1 MMSRLAIWVEVEAKP
16 GKEQMVADFLK
27 SAQPLA
33 EKEPGTVTWYA
44 VKLGGAKFG
53 ISIRWII
60 YLGKPDGNWSSGK
73 RKGAIARPS
82 PSVTKGNSFRAFSR
96 SLRENPQKL
105 KRVKKLH
112 RLSKPERFGPPA
124 ESASDHGTYIPIAL
138 VGGLLEVM
146 IYFTGKRRAPIRI
159 P

>member
-1 MMSRLAIWVEVEAKP
+1 
-16 GKEQMVADFLK
+16 
-27 SAQPLA
+27 
-33 EKEPGTVTWYA
+33 
-44 VKLGGAKFG
+44 VKKKRG
-53 ISIRWII
+53 
-60 YLGKPDGNWSSGK
+60 DWS
-73 RKGAIARPS
+73 PS
-82 PSVTKGNSFRAFSR
+82 PSVTKGNSFGAFSR
-96 SLRENPQKL
+96 SLPENPQKL

-112 RLSKPERFGPPA
+112 RLSKLERFGPPA